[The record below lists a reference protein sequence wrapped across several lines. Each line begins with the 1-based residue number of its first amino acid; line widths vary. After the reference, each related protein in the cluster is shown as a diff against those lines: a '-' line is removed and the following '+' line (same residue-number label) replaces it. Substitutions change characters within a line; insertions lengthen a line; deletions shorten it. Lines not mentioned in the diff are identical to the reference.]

1 MRDRL
6 RIGCYDIVIFI
17 GQVHEARLQRPEN
30 ALDQRL
36 RLVTRPML
44 NDDLRDAKMQS
55 AQLRTYLRGIKGT
68 KQTKMPQTHKR
79 LSQRRN
85 RGPMQRMARD
95 YLHIFRQVFFEGSAL
110 RGLDRSL
117 PGDDGANFTS
127 YEAEAT
133 AGEGG

>member
-1 MRDRL
+1 MRDGL

-17 GQVHEARLQRPEN
+17 RQVYEARLERAEN
-30 ALDQRL
+30 ALDEHERL
-36 RLVTRPML
+36 IARPML
-44 NDDLRDAKMQS
+44 NDDLHDAKMQS
-55 AQLRTYLRGIKGT
+55 ALLRTYLRGIKGT
-68 KQTKMPQTHKR
+68 KQTKMPHTYKR

-85 RGPMQRMARD
+85 RGAMQRMARD

-117 PGDDGANFTS
+117 PGDDGAKFTS